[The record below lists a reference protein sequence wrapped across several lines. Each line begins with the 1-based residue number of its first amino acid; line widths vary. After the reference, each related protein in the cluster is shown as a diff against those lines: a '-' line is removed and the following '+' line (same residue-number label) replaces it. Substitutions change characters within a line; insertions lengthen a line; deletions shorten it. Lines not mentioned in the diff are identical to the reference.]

1 MIDSNTLPQAY
12 SPNATLG
19 ALVHVIEIDSPVGAA
34 SLVVRAAIVSGIN
47 DDGTVN
53 LSVFRPSGVAYVRSV
68 AHNEPTRDANG
79 YLQPALLAQQADS
92 WHWPTRLSIQDAG
105 LPFGAPPAP
114 GSALS
119 TANRDSLPV
128 AAVPADVVP
137 GQTPTGS
144 SPSRS
149 APAPPV
155 APPHAVVR
163 GDQPIDPK

>member
-92 WHWPTRLSIQDAG
+92 WHWPTRL
-105 LPFGAPPAP
+105 
-114 GSALS
+114 
-119 TANRDSLPV
+119 
-128 AAVPADVVP
+128 P
-137 GQTPTGS
+137 GQTPVGS
-144 SPSRS
+144 SPSGS
-149 APAPPV
+149 VTVVAPA
-155 APPHAVVR
+155 HAVVR